1 MSPAVIITLSVIVV
15 AMGLFAW
22 NRVPAPIVAVGAT
35 LVLFFTG
42 VLTAEETLS
51 GFGDP
56 VVILIIAL
64 LAIAVALDQ
73 AGVGTWA
80 GQVLLRFTRGSPRI
94 RLIAIM
100 LVAALFSGLIGMNGA
115 AATMIPIV
123 VIVALRTGVSPSKLM
138 IPLAFACLTGSKL
151 TLLGTPVN
159 AIAAAQAG
167 ESGIGYIGFFDW
179 ALLGVPQLL
188 GTIAIVV
195 LLGDRLLPERVNSS
209 LPADLSRHAETLVEQ
224 YRLGEGAVLLRVR
237 ETSGLVGVPWG
248 ELSLGDAAVRVVSV
262 RRRAG
267 GGAADDDP
275 IVAGDRLLVRGEAQA
290 VAEVCERLHL
300 GILDREVTGAGDG
313 IASELADIAEA
324 VGTEADGRDAPHAG
338 AAESAERVAE
348 GAVATPSGELLGRE
362 SGLAEVLIPPRSEL
376 IGQTAFAGMSTADG
390 KLMLLAV
397 QRGGEDVPRL
407 PTKLRAGDHLLL
419 QGTWQALDEYLADP
433 RVIAVDAPD
442 VVKRQ
447 TVALGSGAPAA
458 IGVLGLLVVLLAFNL
473 VPPAVAA
480 TLCAALMVVTRVVSL
495 PQLFR
500 RIDWGTALLI
510 GAMIPPAVALT
521 KSGASAMIGDAVVEL
536 LGSSGPRVVLLGV
549 FLATAL
555 VSQFISNTSAAL
567 VMMPIAIATGAELG
581 VSALPLVFGVAMG
594 ASASFLT
601 PFANGVSLMAH
612 GPGGYRFGDFW
623 RLGVVVLL
631 WTCLVTVLLV
641 PLFWPF

>member
-1 MSPAVIITLSVIVV
+1 MSPAVIITLSVIAV

-22 NRVPAPIVAVGAT
+22 NRVPAPVVAVGAT
-35 LVLFFTG
+35 LVLFSTG

-94 RLIAIM
+94 RLVAIM

-167 ESGIGYIGFFDW
+167 ESGVGYIGFFDW

-224 YRLGEGAVLLRVR
+224 YGLGEGAVLLRVR

-262 RRRAG
+262 LGHAG
-267 GGAADDDP
+267 GGAADDEP
-275 IVAGDRLLVRGEAQA
+275 ITAGDQLLVRGEAQA
-290 VAEVCERLHL
+290 VAAVCERLHL
-300 GILDREVTGAGDG
+300 GILGRDVPG
-313 IASELADIAEA
+313 AEA
-324 VGTEADGRDAPHAG
+324 AIAAP
-338 AAESAERVAE
+338 
-348 GAVATPSGELLGRE
+348 TGELLGRD
-362 SGLAEVLIPPRSEL
+362 SGLAEVLIPPRSEM

-419 QGTWQALDEYLADP
+419 RGTWQALDEYLADP

-447 TVALGSGAPAA
+447 TVALGVGAPAA

-480 TLCAALMVVTRVVSL
+480 TLCAALMVVMRVVSL

-536 LGSSGPRVVLLGV
+536 LGDSGPRVVLLGV
-549 FLATAL
+549 FLATAF

-623 RLGVVVLL
+623 RLGSVVLV